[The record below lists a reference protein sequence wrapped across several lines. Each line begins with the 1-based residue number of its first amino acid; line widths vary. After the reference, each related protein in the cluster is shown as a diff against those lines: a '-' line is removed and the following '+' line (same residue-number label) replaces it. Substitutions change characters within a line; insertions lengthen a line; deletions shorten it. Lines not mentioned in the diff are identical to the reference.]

1 MKENKWEEREYARS
15 CRQISLPFEDG
26 LSFLERKDD
35 SMFQDFSIWFNV
47 SLDHPDLLL
56 SLIDE
61 DGCLRFWNSTAE
73 RISGYSSDS
82 LLGSRKW
89 LSLLYPDSEYRQRML
104 SSLRMIAL
112 VKGASVT
119 VETKIQGK
127 DSRFHTILWVCSN
140 MTPMLENHLSG
151 VVCLGVDITARWE
164 REKSLTER
172 VATMSALFDNMADGV
187 FLHEVDEDGCPGPFI
202 EVNEGACRMLGVKRE
217 DLLAM
222 SPISIDA
229 QIQREEMPSVV
240 IDIFRKGHHTFQTL
254 LKKRSGDIV
263 PVEIHS
269 HLFSFQGKPYILS
282 IARDDSERRKNE
294 EVLLENHKFSSS
306 ILDKS
311 PNAVFVIGP
320 DTRIQYVN
328 ESFVRQFGFQTEEIV
343 GRPAPYPWWRSDYWI
358 NMGELRIAMHDGI
371 VGKEKHFIRKDG
383 EEIWGEITAVP
394 IREEDSR
401 LRFCV
406 LTWKD
411 LTTYKKLQEELR
423 LNQHQLQYLSS
434 ELYVAEE
441 RERRRI
447 STDLHDSV
455 GQNLALSRIK
465 LEMLKKRTKGRD
477 HQGAIDDVLSLIN
490 RSIQE
495 MRTLIFELSPPML
508 FELSF
513 HAAVEW
519 LVEKMEEEHGLCILF
534 KDLLMSDEIPMD
546 IKIFLF
552 RALRELVMN
561 IIKHAN
567 TTEAVVTLSRFD
579 PWTITLEVKDNG
591 VGFDLS
597 SLRELG
603 RDPSNFGL
611 LSIRERVN
619 YLGGFMQIQT
629 LPGEGTKISLF
640 VPVEGEEERSSE
652 IDEKSQDSAC

>member
-1 MKENKWEEREYARS
+1 
-15 CRQISLPFEDG
+15 
-26 LSFLERKDD
+26 
-35 SMFQDFSIWFNV
+35 
-47 SLDHPDLLL
+47 
-56 SLIDE
+56 
-61 DGCLRFWNSTAE
+61 
-73 RISGYSSDS
+73 
-82 LLGSRKW
+82 
-89 LSLLYPDSEYRQRML
+89 
-104 SSLRMIAL
+104 
-112 VKGASVT
+112 
-119 VETKIQGK
+119 
-127 DSRFHTILWVCSN
+127 
-140 MTPMLENHLSG
+140 
-151 VVCLGVDITARWE
+151 
-164 REKSLTER
+164 
-172 VATMSALFDNMADGV
+172 
-187 FLHEVDEDGCPGPFI
+187 
-202 EVNEGACRMLGVKRE
+202 MLGVKRE

-411 LTTYKKLQEELR
+411 LTTYKKLQEESR